1 MLIKLYNI
9 IKNFKI
15 ENHLATSILSTVIG
29 IIVVTIIFVVSNL
42 LENKNLIAEFSVLFV
57 IYFST
62 SLICMLGNDHE
73 IVAKSN
79 FLKNKKNII
88 FVDEKIF
95 KVFFGVLLSGLIFF
109 FINKYIYYLKIDIDS
124 NQLKILFYSSVLFL
138 LNKNIQSYCLASSL
152 LLQNALIDLLRAFG
166 YVFFLVV
173 WLKNNS
179 LNISLI
185 FLFGEIFIIIFLPFY
200 FFFNNFKINFIKKKL
215 KFDFNYLIIGI
226 SQFSY
231 QSIFKLDILIL
242 SVLGNYNLVILYTIL
257 SNVIEGLVNFFATFH
272 PSCNNY
278 ILKKYNKISIKTKEK
293 NNIRIILK
301 ICMILIFL
309 IIPSYFILNIL
320 ILNEFPN
327 FNFQIMCLIL
337 VISLIVSRKMFLF
350 FFAFSM
356 CQKPMIQLI
365 FSIAFVV
372 CNLILNIILF
382 NLIGVFGLAVA
393 TALTYI
399 IFYILHNFLFNRI
412 IAHEN

>member
-42 LENKNLIAEFSVLFV
+42 LDNKNLIAEFSVLFV
-57 IYFST
+57 IYFSI
-62 SLICMLGNDHE
+62 SLICMLGNDQE

-88 FVDEKIF
+88 FIDEKIF

-109 FINKYIYYLKIDIDS
+109 FINKYIYYLKIVIDS
-124 NQLKILFYSSVLFL
+124 NQLKVLFYSSVLFL

-166 YVFFLVV
+166 YVFFLVA
-173 WLKNNS
+173 WLINNS

-185 FLFGEIFIIIFLPFY
+185 FLFGEIFIITFLPFY
-200 FFFNNFKINFIKKKL
+200 FFFNNFKISFIKKKL

-278 ILKKYNKISIKTKEK
+278 ILKKYNKILIKKKEK
-293 NNIRIILK
+293 NNIRTILK

-393 TALTYI
+393 TALTYV
-399 IFYILHNFLFNRI
+399 IFYKLHNFLFNRI
-412 IAHEN
+412 IAQEN

>member
-42 LENKNLIAEFSVLFV
+42 LDNKNLIAEFSVLFV
-57 IYFST
+57 IYFSI
-62 SLICMLGNDHE
+62 SLICMLGNDQE

-88 FVDEKIF
+88 FIDEKIF

-109 FINKYIYYLKIDIDS
+109 FINKYIYYLKIIIDS
-124 NQLKILFYSSVLFL
+124 NQLKVLFYSSVLFL

-166 YVFFLVV
+166 YVFFLVA
-173 WLKNNS
+173 WLINNS

-185 FLFGEIFIIIFLPFY
+185 FLFGEIFIITFLPFY
-200 FFFNNFKINFIKKKL
+200 FFFNNFKISFIKKKL

-278 ILKKYNKISIKTKEK
+278 ILKKYNKILIKKKEK
-293 NNIRIILK
+293 NNIRTILK

-393 TALTYI
+393 TALTYV
-399 IFYILHNFLFNRI
+399 IFYKLHNFLFNRI
-412 IAHEN
+412 IAQEN

>member
-1 MLIKLYNI
+1 MLVKLYNI

-15 ENHLATSILSTVIG
+15 EKHLAISILSTIIG

-57 IYFST
+57 IYFSI
-62 SLICMLGNDHE
+62 SLICLLGNDHE
-73 IVAKSN
+73 ILANSN
-79 FLKNKKNII
+79 FLGNKKNII

-95 KVFFGVLLSGLIFF
+95 KVFFGIILSGLVFY
-109 FINKYIYYLKIDIDS
+109 FINKYIYYLKIDINA

-166 YVFFLVV
+166 YVFFLIA
-173 WLKNNS
+173 WLINNS
-179 LNISLI
+179 LNIALI

-200 FFFNNFKINFIKKKL
+200 FFFNNFKINFIIKKL

-278 ILKKYNKISIKTKEK
+278 MLKKYNKIPINKKENDNIK
-293 NNIRIILK
+293 IILK
-301 ICMILIFL
+301 ICMVLIFL
-309 IIPSYFILNIL
+309 IMPSYFILNIV
-320 ILNEFPN
+320 ILNQFPN
-327 FNFQIMCLIL
+327 LNFQIMCLIL
-337 VISLIVSRKMFLF
+337 TISLMISRKMFLF
-350 FFAFSM
+350 FFVFSM
-356 CQKPMIQLI
+356 CQKPITQLF
-365 FSIAFVV
+365 FSIAFII
-372 CNLILNIILF
+372 CNLISNIILF
-382 NLIGVFGLAVA
+382 NLIGIFGLAVA
-393 TALTYI
+393 TSLTYV
-399 IFYILHNFLFNRI
+399 IFFILHNFLFNRI
-412 IAHEN
+412 IVQEN

>member
-1 MLIKLYNI
+1 MFIKLYNI

-15 ENHLATSILSTVIG
+15 ENHLAISILSTVIG

-57 IYFST
+57 IYFSI
-62 SLICMLGNDHE
+62 SLICLLGNDHE

-88 FVDEKIF
+88 FIDDKIF
-95 KVFFGVLLSGLIFF
+95 KIFFGILLSGIFFF
-109 FINKYIYYLKIDIDS
+109 FINKYIYYLKIHVDS
-124 NQLKILFYSSVLFL
+124 NQLEILFYSSVLFL
-138 LNKNIQSYCLASSL
+138 LNKNIQSYCLGSSL
-152 LLQNALIDLLRAFG
+152 LMQNALIDLFRAFG
-166 YVFFLVV
+166 FLLFLIA
-173 WLKNNS
+173 WLTNNS

-185 FLFGEIFIIIFLPFY
+185 FLFGEISIIILLSFY
-200 FFFNNFKINFIKKKL
+200 LFYNNFKINFITKKS
-215 KFDFNYLIIGI
+215 KFDFNYLIIGV

-272 PSCNNY
+272 PACNNY
-278 ILKKYNKISIKTKEK
+278 ILKKYNKISIKEKEK
-293 NNIRIILK
+293 NNIRLILK
-301 ICMILIFL
+301 TCIILIFL

-320 ILNEFPN
+320 TLNQFPN
-327 FNFQIMCLIL
+327 FNFLIMCLIL

-356 CQKPMIQLI
+356 CQKPITQFF
-365 FSIAFVV
+365 FSIAFII
-372 CNLILNIILF
+372 CNLILNIVLF
-382 NLIGVFGLAVA
+382 YLIGVLGIAVA
-393 TALTYI
+393 TSLTYVL
-399 IFYILHNFLFNRI
+399 FFILHNFLLNRI
-412 IAHEN
+412 ISQEN

>member
-166 YVFFLVV
+166 YVFFLVA

-185 FLFGEIFIIIFLPFY
+185 FLFGEIFIIIFIPFY